1 MLIDIALDAVGSDK
15 APEPEIRGAILA
27 CRALPVRVHLVGP
40 EAELRDLLDEH
51 LENEDLPIVIHH
63 ASERIGMDEKAAH
76 AVRSKR
82 DSSMRV
88 GLKLVREGK
97 CKGFVTAGNTGA
109 AMATA
114 KMVLGA
120 LPGVDRPALATP
132 MPTPN
137 KSHPC
142 VLLDVG
148 ANVDCKA
155 HNLDQFAVMGE
166 MYARSVLKIRQPRVG
181 LLSIGEEE
189 TKGNELT
196 REAFPLLK
204 ALPIHFIGNV
214 EGRDIFNGN
223 ADVIVCDGFVGNVA
237 LKTSEGV
244 GRFVRDVL
252 RESLT
257 RTVTAQVGAL
267 LVARRIQR
275 LSPPPGLHRIRWR
288 AAAGRAR
295 HLHHRPRFLERQCHL
310 QRHPRGAGVCQGRD
324 QRAHRAGVCQSPAE
338 VCGRWRRC
346 GRSGAVRQATRDRGN
361 KGTRKQRPRH
371 ERRICRA
378 NSS

>member
-1 MLIDIALDAVGSDK
+1 MLIDIVLDAVGSDT

-27 CRALPVRVHLVGP
+27 CRSLPVRVHLVGP
-40 EAELRDLLDEH
+40 ETELRDILDEH

-63 ASERIGMDEKAAH
+63 ASERIGMEEKAAH
-76 AVRSKR
+76 AVRTKK

-97 CKGFVTAGNTGA
+97 AAGFVTAGNTGA

-132 MPTPN
+132 MPSTTGN
-137 KSHPC
+137 PC

-148 ANVDCKA
+148 ANVDCKP
-155 HNLDQFAVMGE
+155 HNLEQFAVMGE
-166 MYARSVLKIRQPRVG
+166 IYARTVLKIPEPRVG

-189 TKGNELT
+189 SKGNDLT

-204 ALPIHFIGNV
+204 ALPIRFVGNV
-214 EGRDIFNGN
+214 EGRDIFSGK

-267 LVARRIQR
+267 LSRRAFNDFRQR
-275 LSPPPGLHRIRWR
+275 LDYREYGGAPLLGVRGVCIIGHGSSNDRAIFNGIRVAYEFAVGGTNERIEQEF
-288 AAAGRAR
+288 AGR
-295 HLHHRPRFLERQCHL
+295 PK
-310 QRHPRGAGVCQGRD
+310 RGPAGPE
-324 QRAHRAGVCQSPAE
+324 ASP
-338 VCGRWRRC
+338 
-346 GRSGAVRQATRDRGN
+346 GATVQ
-361 KGTRKQRPRH
+361 
-371 ERRICRA
+371 
-378 NSS
+378 